1 MKEYSDKNQNENTT
15 NSNPEKN
22 LPFYMRLYPPL
33 ESITQTQPDFRNLL
47 KLKLSSKKSRD
58 ISGNEVEED
67 ELTQDFLD
75 ELIKPSSNLS
85 KTRIIEVIS
94 KYILKSKLIEKIE
107 DENKYS
113 KKKIDPQELSALC
126 AKKFIYTLSNRGEIV
141 FKIGDVGDKFYFIL
155 KGKANI
161 LKIKE
166 IQNIYMSTMEYLNYC
181 IFLIKSNENYLF
193 QEVIQKNYNILQ
205 ITSAEEVLSLY
216 KIAFKK
222 SVYDK
227 VNQHII
233 YSNNLL
239 EEYFKAFNQKY
250 TNFDLDNNKLE
261 VLEANKAKKLSG
273 SYREWQN
280 YILKKFELS
289 TSELVSY
296 EPYEQIIKDR
306 KKKKIICFVYESFL
320 FLGPGLFFGDSA
332 LDSDMNLR
340 NATIRAEEDTYFGCL
355 RSNDYLN
362 MIAPKRRYEKM
373 KEISFLYNNFF
384 FQNINPHIF
393 ERNYFH
399 RFYLKQYSRGT
410 VLYEFGQIPKNI
422 LLIKEGQIRFD
433 LKCSIIE
440 IHKLIHFLYNKILK
454 NDIFSKLPTSK
465 KKLILSPEIT
475 SKIHKYLK
483 EPKLERLKMQ
493 TDEFVKE
500 MNKIRIFHMSLLI
513 GVEAV
518 GLEEIFMNI
527 PYLMKAT
534 VMKNVKCYEFS
545 VEQIYNLLKE
555 GKKIRFTFALNSI
568 KKILS
573 LMERLQGIKK
583 NCVEMNNARYNLKN
597 EKIFENSFSS
607 IEHFP
612 KINNAQKNDN
622 IENKS
627 NENNL
632 KINNDSNYIDNIY
645 DILEIKTPK
654 SNKKEQDQEQEGE
667 KEQKQEKEQ
676 DETNEEY
683 KIKNEIFSPK
693 IENDEKY
700 KKNMDIQNLNPY
712 KKIQVLNNKNLTRNC
727 FSIFKSPIK
736 DFTITQNL
744 NFKTILFPL
753 NKNNKLKNLKMLSY
767 NRKKKNKYKSYNE
780 KSISIN
786 DSDEKT
792 GSKTKSKLD
801 TGINVKNVFLL
812 GNNKYY
818 TINKLKKQI
827 KDFNSFGNSKRTIEI
842 IQSNNINM
850 NNDNKS
856 LYIKGNESQKM
867 NNMNFKYSQKFNN
880 FHLSFVPIS
889 VGSDNIS
896 SNNNRTID
904 DNNFISY
911 KNIFRNNNYST
922 FGDKLYQNKS
932 NKNYF
937 NMTKKNVLYKKNY
950 LNRNNSDFTQL
961 QEKLPEIQSEYINFR
976 KKLK

>member
-1 MKEYSDKNQNENTT
+1 MKESSDNGQNDNNLN
-15 NSNPEKN
+15 NSPEQN
-22 LPFYMRLYPPL
+22 LPFYMKLYPPL
-33 ESITQTQPDFRNLL
+33 ESITQVQPSFRNLL
-47 KLKLSSKKSRD
+47 KLKLSSKNSKD
-58 ISGNEVEED
+58 LSGNEVEED

-75 ELIKPSSNLS
+75 ELIKPSCNLP
-85 KTRIIEVIS
+85 KTKIIEVIS

-107 DENKYS
+107 DENKFS

-227 VNQHII
+227 VSQHII

-250 TNFDLDNNKLE
+250 TNFDLDKNKLE
-261 VLEANKAKKLSG
+261 VLEANKIKKLSG
-273 SYREWQN
+273 SYKEWQN
-280 YILKKFELS
+280 YLLKKFELS
-289 TSELVSY
+289 TNELVSY

-355 RSNDYLN
+355 KSNDYLN

-373 KEISFLYNNFF
+373 KEIAFLYNNFF

-393 ERNYFH
+393 EKNYFH
-399 RFYLKQYSRGT
+399 RFYLKQFSRGT
-410 VLYEFGQIPKNI
+410 VLYDFGQIPKNI

-433 LKCSIIE
+433 LKCSVME
-440 IHKLIHFLYNKILK
+440 IHKLIQFLYNKILK

-465 KKLILSPEIT
+465 KKLILTPEIT

-555 GKKIRFTFALNSI
+555 GKKIRFTFALSSI

-583 NCVEMNNARYNLKN
+583 NCVEMNNVRYNLKN

-612 KINNAQKNDN
+612 KINNVNNNYN

-632 KINNDSNYIDNIY
+632 KKNNDSNYIDNIR

-654 SNKKEQDQEQEGE
+654 SNGKEQGQEQEGE
-667 KEQKQEKEQ
+667 QEKEQ
-676 DETNEEY
+676 NETNEEY
-683 KIKNEIFSPK
+683 KIQKESFSPK
-693 IENDEKY
+693 IENDNKY
-700 KKNMDIQNLNPY
+700 KKNLDIQNLNPY
-712 KKIQVLNNKNLTRNC
+712 KKIQVLNNKNFKRNC

-736 DFTITQNL
+736 DFTITQSQ

-753 NKNNKLKNLKMLSY
+753 NKNNKLKNLKILSY
-767 NRKKKNKYKSYNE
+767 NRKKMNKYKSFNE

-786 DSDEKT
+786 ESDEKT
-792 GSKTKSKLD
+792 GSRTKSKLD
-801 TGINVKNVFLL
+801 TGINVKNIFLL
-812 GNNKYY
+812 GQNKYY

-827 KDFNSFGNSKRTIEI
+827 KDFNSFDNSKKTLEI

-856 LYIKGNESQKM
+856 LKSNESQKM
-867 NNMNFKYSQKFNN
+867 NNMNIKYSQKFNN

-889 VGSDNIS
+889 AGPEKIP
-896 SNNNRTID
+896 SNNSSIID
-904 DNNFISY
+904 DNNFSSY

-922 FGDKLYQNKS
+922 FGDKFYQNKS

-937 NMTKKNVLYKKNY
+937 YMTKKNVLYKKKY
-950 LNRNNSDFTQL
+950 LNRKNSDFMQL

>member
-1 MKEYSDKNQNENTT
+1 MEESSD
-15 NSNPEKN
+15 SNNNKGNIKTEQK

-33 ESITQTQPDFRNLL
+33 ESVSQVQPDFRNLL
-47 KLKLSSKKSRD
+47 KLKLSSKRAKDMSE
-58 ISGNEVEED
+58 NEVEED
-67 ELTQDFLD
+67 ELTQEFLD
-75 ELIKPSSNLS
+75 ELIKSSSNLS

-107 DENKYS
+107 DENKFS

-141 FKIGDVGDKFYFIL
+141 FKIGDIGDKFYFIL
-155 KGKANI
+155 KGKVNI

-166 IQNIYMSTMEYLNYC
+166 IQNIYMSTIEYLNYC

-205 ITSAEEVLSLY
+205 ISSAEEVLSIY
-216 KIAFKK
+216 KLAFKK

-227 VNQHII
+227 VDQHII
-233 YSNNLL
+233 YNNNLL
-239 EEYFKAFNQKY
+239 EEFFKTFNQKY
-250 TNFDLDNNKLE
+250 INFDLDKNKLD
-261 VLEANKAKKLSG
+261 VLEENKIKKLSG
-273 SYREWQN
+273 SYKEWQN
-280 YILKKFELS
+280 YILNKFELS
-289 TSELVSY
+289 TAELVSY
-296 EPYEQIIKDR
+296 EPYEEIIKDK
-306 KKKKIICFVYESFL
+306 KKKKIVCFVYESFH
-320 FLGPGLFFGDSA
+320 FLGPGLYFGDSA
-332 LDSDMNLR
+332 FDSDMNLR

-355 RSNDYLN
+355 RGNDYLN

-373 KEISFLYNNFF
+373 KEIAFLYNNFF
-384 FQNINPHIF
+384 FQNINPHVF

-399 RFYLKQYSRGT
+399 RFYLKQYTRGT
-410 VLYEFGQIPKNI
+410 ILYEFGQIPKNI
-422 LLIKEGQIRFD
+422 FLLKEGQIRFD

-454 NDIFSKLPTSK
+454 NDIFSKLPSSK

-475 SKIHKYLK
+475 SKINKYLK

-493 TDEFVKE
+493 TNEFVNE

-527 PYLMKAT
+527 PYLMRAT
-534 VMKNVKCYEFS
+534 IMKDVKCYEFS

-555 GKKIRFTFALNSI
+555 GKKIRFTFALCSI

-583 NCVEMNNARYNLKN
+583 HCVEMSNVRYNIKN
-597 EKIFENSFSS
+597 EKMFENSFSS

-612 KINNAQKNDN
+612 KINKVNNN
-622 IENKS
+622 ELENKS

-654 SNKKEQDQEQEGE
+654 SNEKELEQE
-667 KEQKQEKEQ
+667 KN
-676 DETNEEY
+676 ETNEEY
-683 KIKNEIFSPK
+683 KIKNENNSPNNLK
-693 IENDEKY
+693 IEEKDEKY
-700 KKNMDIQNLNPY
+700 KKKVDIPNLNPF
-712 KKIQVLNNKNLTRNC
+712 KKIQVLNNKNITRNC
-727 FSIFKSPIK
+727 FSLVKSPIK
-736 DFTITQNL
+736 DFTITQNQ

-753 NKNNKLKNLKMLSY
+753 NKNNKLKNLKMQSY
-767 NRKKKNKYKSYNE
+767 NRKMKNKFKSFNE
-780 KSISIN
+780 KSLSILE
-786 DSDEKT
+786 SDEKP
-792 GSKTKSKLD
+792 GSRTKSKLD
-801 TGINVKNVFLL
+801 TGMNVKNIFLL
-812 GNNKYY
+812 GNNKYC

-827 KDFNSFGNSKRTIEI
+827 KDFNSFDNSKKTLEI
-842 IQSNNINM
+842 IQSNSINI

-856 LYIKGNESQKM
+856 LYIKNNESQKV
-867 NNMNFKYSQKFNN
+867 NNMNIKYSQKFNN

-889 VGSDNIS
+889 AGFDKMSI
-896 SNNNRTID
+896 NNNSIID
-904 DNNFISY
+904 DNNFSSY
-911 KNIFRNNNYST
+911 KNIFRNINYST

-937 NMTKKNVLYKKNY
+937 YMTKKNMMYKKKN
-950 LNRNNSDFTQL
+950 LNRNNSDFAQL
-961 QEKLPEIQSEYINFR
+961 QEKLPEIQSEYINF
-976 KKLK
+976 KEKLK

>member
-1 MKEYSDKNQNENTT
+1 MKESSDNGQNDNNLN
-15 NSNPEKN
+15 NSPEQN
-22 LPFYMRLYPPL
+22 LPFYMKLYPPL
-33 ESITQTQPDFRNLL
+33 ESITQVQPSFRNLL
-47 KLKLSSKKSRD
+47 KLKLSSKNSKD
-58 ISGNEVEED
+58 LSGNEVEED

-75 ELIKPSSNLS
+75 ELIKPSCNLP
-85 KTRIIEVIS
+85 KTKIIEVIS

-107 DENKYS
+107 DENKFS

-227 VNQHII
+227 VSQHII

-250 TNFDLDNNKLE
+250 TNFDLDKNKLE
-261 VLEANKAKKLSG
+261 VLEANKIKKLSG
-273 SYREWQN
+273 SYKEWQN
-280 YILKKFELS
+280 YLLKKFELS
-289 TSELVSY
+289 TNELVSY

-355 RSNDYLN
+355 KSNDYLN

-373 KEISFLYNNFF
+373 KEIAFLYNNFF

-393 ERNYFH
+393 EKNYFH
-399 RFYLKQYSRGT
+399 RFYLKQFSRGT
-410 VLYEFGQIPKNI
+410 VLYDFGQIPKNI

-433 LKCSIIE
+433 LKCSVME
-440 IHKLIHFLYNKILK
+440 IHKLIQFLYNKILK

-465 KKLILSPEIT
+465 KKLILTPEIT

-555 GKKIRFTFALNSI
+555 GKKIRFTFALSSI

-583 NCVEMNNARYNLKN
+583 NCVEMNNVRYNLKN

-607 IEHFP
+607 IENFP
-612 KINNAQKNDN
+612 KINNVNNNYN

-632 KINNDSNYIDNIY
+632 KINNDSNYIDNIH

-654 SNKKEQDQEQEGE
+654 SNGKEQGQEQEGE
-667 KEQKQEKEQ
+667 QEKEQ
-676 DETNEEY
+676 NETNEEY
-683 KIKNEIFSPK
+683 KIQKESFSPK
-693 IENDEKY
+693 IENDEKF
-700 KKNMDIQNLNPY
+700 KKNVGIQNLNPY
-712 KKIQVLNNKNLTRNC
+712 KKIQVLNNKNFKRNC

-736 DFTITQNL
+736 DFTITQSQ

-753 NKNNKLKNLKMLSY
+753 NKNNKLKNLKILSY
-767 NRKKKNKYKSYNE
+767 NRKKMNKYKSFNE

-786 DSDEKT
+786 ESDEKT
-792 GSKTKSKLD
+792 GSRTKSKLD
-801 TGINVKNVFLL
+801 TGINVKNIFLL
-812 GNNKYY
+812 GQNKYY

-827 KDFNSFGNSKRTIEI
+827 KDFNSFDNSKKTLEI

-856 LYIKGNESQKM
+856 LKSNESQKM
-867 NNMNFKYSQKFNN
+867 NNMNIKYSQKFNN

-889 VGSDNIS
+889 AGPEKIP
-896 SNNNRTID
+896 SNNSSIID
-904 DNNFISY
+904 DNNFSSY

-922 FGDKLYQNKS
+922 FGDKFYQNKS

-937 NMTKKNVLYKKNY
+937 YMTKKNVLYKKKY
-950 LNRNNSDFTQL
+950 LNRKNSDFMQL

>member
-1 MKEYSDKNQNENTT
+1 MKESSDNGQNDNNLN
-15 NSNPEKN
+15 NSPEQN
-22 LPFYMRLYPPL
+22 LPFYMKLYPPL
-33 ESITQTQPDFRNLL
+33 ESITQVQPSFRNLL
-47 KLKLSSKKSRD
+47 KLKLSSKNSKD
-58 ISGNEVEED
+58 LSGNEVEED

-75 ELIKPSSNLS
+75 ELIKPSCNLP
-85 KTRIIEVIS
+85 KTKIIEVIS

-107 DENKYS
+107 DENKFS

-227 VNQHII
+227 VSQHII

-250 TNFDLDNNKLE
+250 TNFDLDKNKLE
-261 VLEANKAKKLSG
+261 VLEANKIKKLSG
-273 SYREWQN
+273 SYKEWQN
-280 YILKKFELS
+280 YLLKKFELS
-289 TSELVSY
+289 TNELVSY

-355 RSNDYLN
+355 KSNDYLN

-373 KEISFLYNNFF
+373 KEIAFLYNNFF

-393 ERNYFH
+393 EKNYFH
-399 RFYLKQYSRGT
+399 RFYLKQFSRGT
-410 VLYEFGQIPKNI
+410 VLYDFGQIPKNI

-433 LKCSIIE
+433 LKCSVME
-440 IHKLIHFLYNKILK
+440 IHKLIQFLYNKILK

-465 KKLILSPEIT
+465 KKLILTPEIT

-555 GKKIRFTFALNSI
+555 GKKIRFTFALSSI

-583 NCVEMNNARYNLKN
+583 NCVEMNNVRYNLKN

-607 IEHFP
+607 IEHFT
-612 KINNAQKNDN
+612 KINNVNNNYN

-632 KINNDSNYIDNIY
+632 KKNNDSNYIDNIR

-654 SNKKEQDQEQEGE
+654 SNGKEQGQEQEGE
-667 KEQKQEKEQ
+667 QEKEQ
-676 DETNEEY
+676 NETNEEY
-683 KIKNEIFSPK
+683 KIQKESFSPK
-693 IENDEKY
+693 IENDNKY
-700 KKNMDIQNLNPY
+700 KKNLDIQNLNPY
-712 KKIQVLNNKNLTRNC
+712 KKIQVLNNKNFKRNC

-736 DFTITQNL
+736 DFTITQSQ

-753 NKNNKLKNLKMLSY
+753 NKNNKLKNLKILSY
-767 NRKKKNKYKSYNE
+767 NRKKMNKYKSFNE

-786 DSDEKT
+786 ESDEKT
-792 GSKTKSKLD
+792 GSRTKSKLD
-801 TGINVKNVFLL
+801 TGINVKNIFLL
-812 GNNKYY
+812 GQNKYY

-827 KDFNSFGNSKRTIEI
+827 KDFNSFDNSKKTLEI

-856 LYIKGNESQKM
+856 LKSNESQKM
-867 NNMNFKYSQKFNN
+867 NNMNIKYSQKFNN

-889 VGSDNIS
+889 AGPEKIP
-896 SNNNRTID
+896 SNNNSIID
-904 DNNFISY
+904 DNNFSSY

-922 FGDKLYQNKS
+922 FGDKFYQNKS

-937 NMTKKNVLYKKNY
+937 YMTKKNVLYKKKY
-950 LNRNNSDFTQL
+950 LNRKNSDFMQL

>member
-1 MKEYSDKNQNENTT
+1 MKESSEKIQNDNNL
-15 NSNPEKN
+15 NSNSEQN

-33 ESITQTQPDFRNLL
+33 ESITEVQPDLRKLL
-47 KLKLSSKKSRD
+47 KLKLSSKKRRE
-58 ISGNEVEED
+58 SGSIIQEED
-67 ELTQDFLD
+67 EITQDFLD
-75 ELIKPSSNLS
+75 ELIKPSCNLP
-85 KTRIIEVIS
+85 KTKIIEVIS
-94 KYILKSKLIEKIE
+94 KFILKSKLIEKIE
-107 DENKYS
+107 DENKFS

-126 AKKFIYTLSNRGEIV
+126 AKKFMYTLSSRGEIV

-193 QEVIQKNYNILQ
+193 QKVIQKNYNILQ
-205 ITSAEEVLSLY
+205 INNEEEALSLY
-216 KIAFKK
+216 KLSFKK

-233 YSNNLL
+233 YTNNLL

-250 TNFDLDNNKLE
+250 ATFDLDKNKME
-261 VLEANKAKKLSG
+261 VLEANKIKKLSG
-273 SYREWQN
+273 SFKEWQN

-289 TSELVSY
+289 TTEFILY
-296 EPYEQIIKDR
+296 DPYEQIIKDK
-306 KKKKIICFVYESFL
+306 KKKKIVCFVYESLL

-373 KEISFLYNNFF
+373 KEIAFLYNNFF
-384 FQNINPHIF
+384 FQNINPHTF

-399 RFYLKQYSRGT
+399 RFYLKQYTRGT
-410 VLYEFGQIPKNI
+410 ILFEFGQIPKNI

-433 LKCSIIE
+433 LKCSVLE

-475 SKIHKYLK
+475 NKIHNYLK

-500 MNKIRIFHMSLLI
+500 MNKVRTFHMSLLI

-518 GLEEIFMNI
+518 GLEEIFLNI

-555 GKKIRFTFALNSI
+555 GKKIRFTFSLCSI

-573 LMERLQGIKK
+573 LMERLQEIKK
-583 NCVEMNNARYNLKN
+583 NCVEMSNVRYNIKN
-597 EKIFENSFSS
+597 EKIFENSIST
-607 IEHFP
+607 IEYFP
-612 KINNAQKNDN
+612 KINKVTSNDN
-622 IENKS
+622 FENKS
-627 NENNL
+627 NDNNL

-645 DILEIKTPK
+645 EILEIKTPK
-654 SNKKEQDQEQEGE
+654 SNGKEKDKEQE
-667 KEQKQEKEQ
+667 KELGQEKEQ
-676 DETNEEY
+676 NETNKEY
-683 KIKNEIFSPK
+683 KIKYESLSPK
-693 IENDEKY
+693 IEKSYEKY
-700 KKNMDIQNLNPY
+700 KKKMDIQNINPY
-712 KKIQVLNNKNLTRNC
+712 KKIYVLNNKNTTRNC

-736 DFTITQNL
+736 DFTITQNQ

-767 NRKKKNKYKSYNE
+767 YRKKKNKYKSFNE
-780 KSISIN
+780 KNISIN
-786 DSDEKT
+786 DSDEKA

-801 TGINVKNVFLL
+801 TGIKVNNIFLL

-827 KDFNSFGNSKRTIEI
+827 KDFNSFDNSKITLEI
-842 IQSNNINM
+842 IQSNNIIM

-856 LYIKGNESQKM
+856 PHMNNNESQKM
-867 NNMNFKYSQKFNN
+867 NNMNIKYSQKFNN
-880 FHLSFVPIS
+880 FRLSFVPIS
-889 VGSDNIS
+889 AGSDNIP
-896 SNNNRTID
+896 SNNNSIID
-904 DNNFISY
+904 DNNFSSY

-932 NKNYF
+932 TKNYF
-937 NMTKKNVLYKKNY
+937 YITKKNMLYKKKY
-950 LNRNNSDFTQL
+950 LNRNNSDFAQL
-961 QEKLPEIQSEYINFR
+961 QKKLPEIQSEYVNFR

>member
-1 MKEYSDKNQNENTT
+1 MKESSDNGQNDNNLN
-15 NSNPEKN
+15 NSPEQN
-22 LPFYMRLYPPL
+22 LPFYMKLYPPL
-33 ESITQTQPDFRNLL
+33 ESITQVQPSFRNLL
-47 KLKLSSKKSRD
+47 KLKLSSKNSKD
-58 ISGNEVEED
+58 LSGNEVEED

-75 ELIKPSSNLS
+75 ELIKPSCNLP
-85 KTRIIEVIS
+85 KTKIIEVIS

-107 DENKYS
+107 DENKFS

-227 VNQHII
+227 VSQHII

-250 TNFDLDNNKLE
+250 TNFDLDKNKLE
-261 VLEANKAKKLSG
+261 VLEANKIKKLSG
-273 SYREWQN
+273 SYKEWQN
-280 YILKKFELS
+280 YLLKKFELS
-289 TSELVSY
+289 TNELVSY

-355 RSNDYLN
+355 KSNDYLN

-373 KEISFLYNNFF
+373 KEIAFLYNNFF

-393 ERNYFH
+393 EKNYFH
-399 RFYLKQYSRGT
+399 RFYLKQFSRGT
-410 VLYEFGQIPKNI
+410 VLYDFGQIPKNI

-433 LKCSIIE
+433 LKCSVME
-440 IHKLIHFLYNKILK
+440 IHKLIQFLYNKILK

-465 KKLILSPEIT
+465 KKLILTPEIT

-555 GKKIRFTFALNSI
+555 GKKIRFTFALSSI

-583 NCVEMNNARYNLKN
+583 NCVEMNNVRYNLKN

-607 IEHFP
+607 IEHFT
-612 KINNAQKNDN
+612 KINNVNNNYN

-632 KINNDSNYIDNIY
+632 KKNNDSNYIDNIR

-654 SNKKEQDQEQEGE
+654 SNGKEQGQEQEGE
-667 KEQKQEKEQ
+667 QEKEQ
-676 DETNEEY
+676 NETNEEY
-683 KIKNEIFSPK
+683 KIQKESFSPK
-693 IENDEKY
+693 IENDEKF
-700 KKNMDIQNLNPY
+700 KKNVGIQNLNPY
-712 KKIQVLNNKNLTRNC
+712 KKIQVLNNKNFKRNC

-736 DFTITQNL
+736 DFTITQSQ

-753 NKNNKLKNLKMLSY
+753 NKNNKLKNLKILSY
-767 NRKKKNKYKSYNE
+767 NRKKMNKYKSFNE

-786 DSDEKT
+786 ESDEKT
-792 GSKTKSKLD
+792 GSRTKSKLD
-801 TGINVKNVFLL
+801 TGINVKNIFLL
-812 GNNKYY
+812 GQNKYY

-827 KDFNSFGNSKRTIEI
+827 KDFNSFDNSKKTLEI

-856 LYIKGNESQKM
+856 LKSNESQKM
-867 NNMNFKYSQKFNN
+867 NNMNIKYSQKFNN

-889 VGSDNIS
+889 AGPEKIP
-896 SNNNRTID
+896 SNNSSIID
-904 DNNFISY
+904 DNNFSSY

-922 FGDKLYQNKS
+922 FGDKFYQNKS

-937 NMTKKNVLYKKNY
+937 YMTKKNVLYKKKY
-950 LNRNNSDFTQL
+950 LNRKNSDFMQL